1 MSKYYVTIPDLIF
14 KQERAM
20 GSEIFGWVMVA
31 SSAGLVTIGGFVSSV
46 FAGRLIPVVQNAS
59 KYRLMRSSLPP
70 NFADRVD
77 VMIPAYNE
85 ADNIEACVRS
95 VLNSTNLS
103 SKQLSV
109 WVVDDQS
116 SDRTWDI
123 LTKLDQEGD
132 DRLQI
137 IQGGD
142 RPTGEV
148 WMGKNWACA
157 QAMDRATGDY
167 VLFIDADVQLK
178 PGAIETAVVAA
189 KTNQWDLLTGWP
201 TIVCGCLGEW
211 IAQPIV
217 ASMFALA
224 FQPAEIAD
232 AQNESMFAV
241 GPFMLFRRSAYDRVG
256 GHRAL
261 RSEIV
266 EDVELARAI
275 QGAGLS
281 LHFGYL
287 GDLALLRMYRTFGA
301 LWEGWTKNWHL
312 GSRRNTKATLY
323 SATIAFLVFTLPWLN
338 VGLTTNNL
346 WQAIVSDPWA
356 ADPLMT
362 AYSTGNNLQ
371 IWCLGLLAIAS
382 VILLIPQWQIRQRVN
397 KVMNLSAN
405 YWWLSGIGGLV
416 IAAIALASWVKT
428 ETGWG
433 WTWRGRSLKLK

>member
-1 MSKYYVTIPDLIF
+1 
-14 KQERAM
+14 M
-20 GSEIFGWVMVA
+20 GSEILGWAMIA
-31 SSAGLVTIGGFVSSV
+31 LSTGLVTIGGLVSSI
-46 FAGRLIPVVQNAS
+46 FAGRLIPVVQNSS
-59 KYRLMRSSLPP
+59 KYRLMRSALQP
-70 NFADRVD
+70 NFSDRVD

-95 VLNSTNLS
+95 VLASTTLG

-109 WVVDDQS
+109 LVVDDQS
-116 SDRTWDI
+116 NDRTWDI

-137 IQGGD
+137 IQGTD
-142 RPTGEV
+142 RPTGEI

-224 FQPAEIAD
+224 FQPDEIAD
-232 AQNESMFAV
+232 AKNDRMFAV

-275 QGAGLS
+275 QNAGLS

-312 GSRRNTKATLY
+312 GSQRNTKATLY

-338 VGLTTNNL
+338 VGLTINNL
-346 WQAIVSDPWA
+346 WMAIASDHLATANSTVSDVVSNVQVW
-356 ADPLMT
+356 
-362 AYSTGNNLQ
+362 Y
-371 IWCLGLLAIAS
+371 LGLLAIAS
-382 VILLIPQWQIRQRVN
+382 VLLLIRQWQIRQRLES
-397 KVMNLSAN
+397 VMNLSAN

-433 WTWRGRSLKLK
+433 WTWRGRSLKLE

>member
-1 MSKYYVTIPDLIF
+1 MF
-14 KQERAM
+14 
-20 GSEIFGWVMVA
+20 VA
-31 SSAGLVTIGGFVSSV
+31 SWVTVVLDGGVVAIGGAVSSI
-46 FAGRLIPVVQNAS
+46 FAARMIPLVKAAPQYRLIRPELIPSVDAS
-59 KYRLMRSSLPP
+59 I
-70 NFADRVD
+70 D

-85 ADNIEACVRS
+85 ALNIEACVRS
-95 VLNSTNLS
+95 VLNSTTLPS
-103 SKQLSV
+103 TQLSV

-116 SDRTWDI
+116 TDGTWEI
-123 LTKLDQEGD
+123 LQGLAEEGD
-132 DRLQI
+132 DRLKI
-137 IQGGD
+137 LRGID
-142 RPTGEV
+142 RPAGEV

-178 PGAIETAVVAA
+178 PGAIETAVSAA
-189 KTNQWDLLTGWP
+189 LENQWDLLTGWP

-217 ASMFALA
+217 ASMFSLS
-224 FQPAEIAD
+224 FQP
-232 AQNESMFAV
+232 ESIEDPKSETMFAV

-275 QGAGLS
+275 QQAGLT

-312 GSRRNTKATLY
+312 GSQRNTQATFY
-323 SATIAFLVFTLPWLN
+323 SALIALLAFSLPWFS
-338 VGLTTNNL
+338 VGLTAMNL
-346 WQAIVSDPWA
+346 WQALPSGGWQVWLLGAIGIA
-356 ADPLMT
+356 AVLFLVRQ
-362 AYSTGNNLQ
+362 Y
-371 IWCLGLLAIAS
+371 
-382 VILLIPQWQIRQRVN
+382 QIRQRLES
-397 KVMNLSAN
+397 VMNLSAK
-405 YWWLSGIGGLV
+405 YWWLSGLGGLV
-416 IAAIALASWVKT
+416 IAAIAIASWVKT

-433 WTWRGRSLKLK
+433 WTWRGRSLKRSA

>member
-1 MSKYYVTIPDLIF
+1 
-14 KQERAM
+14 M
-20 GSEIFGWVMVA
+20 GSEIFDWAIVGLNV
-31 SSAGLVTIGGFVSSV
+31 GLVTIGGFVSSV
-46 FAGRLIPVVQNAS
+46 FAGRLISVAQNAS
-59 KYRLMRSSLPP
+59 KYRLMRSVPSPH
-70 NFADRVD
+70 FTDRVD

-85 ADNIEACVRS
+85 AENIEACVRS
-95 VLNSTNLS
+95 VLNSTSLS
-103 SKQLSV
+103 SKQLTV

-116 SDRTWDI
+116 NDRTWDI
-123 LTKLDQEGD
+123 LKQLDQEGD
-132 DRLQI
+132 DRLKI
-137 IQGGD
+137 IQGTP

-157 QAMDRATGDY
+157 QAMDQANGDY

-201 TIVCGCLGEW
+201 TIVCGCVGEW

-224 FQPAEIAD
+224 FQPDEIAD
-232 AQNESMFAV
+232 AQNNSMFAV

-275 QGAGLS
+275 QNAGLS

-312 GSRRNTKATLY
+312 GSRRNTKATFY
-323 SATIAFLVFTLPWLN
+323 SATIALLVFTLPWLS
-338 VGLTTNNL
+338 VGLTITNL
-346 WQAIVSDPWA
+346 WRAIGGFDTHLLAVNQAQV
-356 ADPLMT
+356 L
-362 AYSTGNNLQ
+362 G
-371 IWCLGLLAIAS
+371 LGLLVIIS
-382 VILLIPQWQIRQRVN
+382 IILLIPQWQIRQRVE
-397 KVMNLSAN
+397 KIMNLSAS

-416 IAAIALASWVKT
+416 IAGIAIASWVKT

-433 WTWRGRSLKLK
+433 WTWRGRSLKLE

>member
-1 MSKYYVTIPDLIF
+1 M
-14 KQERAM
+14 R
-20 GSEIFGWVMVA
+20 GEIFDWAMVA
-31 SSAGLVTIGGFVSSV
+31 LNAGLVTIGGYVSSV
-46 FAGRLIPVVQNAS
+46 FAGRLVPVVQNAS
-59 KYRLMRSSLPP
+59 KYRLMRSATSP
-70 NFADRVD
+70 NFTDRVD

-85 ADNIEACVRS
+85 AENIEACVRS

-103 SKQLSV
+103 SKQLTV

-116 SDRTWDI
+116 SDSTWDI
-123 LTKLDQEGD
+123 LKQLDQEGD
-132 DRLQI
+132 DRLKI
-137 IQGGD
+137 IQGTQ
-142 RPTGEV
+142 RPMGEV

-224 FQPAEIAD
+224 FQPDEIAD
-232 AQNESMFAV
+232 ANNNSMFAV

-275 QGAGLS
+275 QTAGLS

-312 GSRRNTKATLY
+312 GSRRNTKATFY
-323 SATIAFLVFTLPWLN
+323 SAIISLLVFTLPWLS
-338 VGLTTNNL
+338 VGLTINNL
-346 WQAIVSDPWA
+346 WRAIGGFDTHLLAVNRA
-356 ADPLMT
+356 QVL
-362 AYSTGNNLQ
+362 G
-371 IWCLGLLAIAS
+371 LGLL
-382 VILLIPQWQIRQRVN
+382 VIVSIVLLIRQWQIRQRVE
-397 KVMNLSAN
+397 KIMNLSAN

-416 IAAIALASWVKT
+416 IAAIAIASWVKT

-433 WTWRGRSLKLK
+433 WTWRGRSLKLE

>member
-1 MSKYYVTIPDLIF
+1 M
-14 KQERAM
+14 
-20 GSEIFGWVMVA
+20 
-31 SSAGLVTIGGFVSSV
+31 
-46 FAGRLIPVVQNAS
+46 
-59 KYRLMRSSLPP
+59 
-70 NFADRVD
+70 
-77 VMIPAYNE
+77 
-85 ADNIEACVRS
+85 
-95 VLNSTNLS
+95 
-103 SKQLSV
+103 
-109 WVVDDQS
+109 
-116 SDRTWDI
+116 
-123 LTKLDQEGD
+123 
-132 DRLQI
+132 
-137 IQGGD
+137 
-142 RPTGEV
+142 
-148 WMGKNWACA
+148 
-157 QAMDRATGDY
+157 
-167 VLFIDADVQLK
+167 
-178 PGAIETAVVAA
+178 
-189 KTNQWDLLTGWP
+189 
-201 TIVCGCLGEW
+201 
-211 IAQPIV
+211 
-217 ASMFALA
+217 
-224 FQPAEIAD
+224 
-232 AQNESMFAV
+232 
-241 GPFMLFRRSAYDRVG
+241 
-256 GHRAL
+256 
-261 RSEIV
+261 

-346 WQAIVSDPWA
+346 WQAIAFDPLA
-356 ADPLMT
+356 AAPLMT

>member
-1 MSKYYVTIPDLIF
+1 M
-14 KQERAM
+14 R
-20 GSEIFGWVMVA
+20 SEIFGWAMVA
-31 SSAGLVTIGGFVSSV
+31 LNAGLVTIGGYVSSV

-59 KYRLMRSSLPP
+59 KYRLMRSEISP
-70 NFADRVD
+70 NFTDRID

-85 ADNIEACVRS
+85 AENIEACVRS
-95 VLNSTNLS
+95 VLNSTNIS
-103 SKQLSV
+103 SKQLTV

-116 SDRTWDI
+116 NDRTWDI
-123 LTKLDQEGD
+123 LKQLDQEGD
-132 DRLQI
+132 DRLKI
-137 IQGGD
+137 IQGTQ

-224 FQPAEIAD
+224 FQPDEIAD
-232 AQNESMFAV
+232 AKNNSMFAV

-275 QGAGLS
+275 QTAGLS

-312 GSRRNTKATLY
+312 GSRRNTKATFY
-323 SATIAFLVFTLPWLN
+323 SAIISLLVFTLPWLS
-338 VGLTTNNL
+338 VGLTITNL
-346 WQAIVSDPWA
+346 WRAIGGFDTHLLAVNQAQV
-356 ADPLMT
+356 
-362 AYSTGNNLQ
+362 
-371 IWCLGLLAIAS
+371 LGLVLLVIIS
-382 VILLIPQWQIRQRVN
+382 IILLIPQWQIRQRVE
-397 KVMNLSAN
+397 KIMNLSAS

-416 IAAIALASWVKT
+416 IAAIAIASWVKT

-433 WTWRGRSLKLK
+433 WTWRGRSLKLE

>member
-1 MSKYYVTIPDLIF
+1 M
-14 KQERAM
+14 R
-20 GSEIFGWVMVA
+20 SEIFGWAMVA
-31 SSAGLVTIGGFVSSV
+31 LNAGLVTIGGYVSSV

-59 KYRLMRSSLPP
+59 KYRLMRSEISP
-70 NFADRVD
+70 NFTDRID

-85 ADNIEACVRS
+85 AENIEACVRS
-95 VLNSTNLS
+95 VLNSTSLS
-103 SKQLSV
+103 SKQLTV

-116 SDRTWDI
+116 NDRTWDI
-123 LTKLDQEGD
+123 LKQLDQEGD
-132 DRLQI
+132 DRLKI
-137 IQGGD
+137 IQGTQ

-224 FQPAEIAD
+224 FQPDEIAD
-232 AQNESMFAV
+232 AKNNSMFAV

-275 QGAGLS
+275 QTAGLS

-312 GSRRNTKATLY
+312 GSRRNTKATFY
-323 SATIAFLVFTLPWLN
+323 SAIISLLVFTLPWLS
-338 VGLTTNNL
+338 VGLTITNL
-346 WQAIVSDPWA
+346 WRAIGGFDTHLLAVNQAQV
-356 ADPLMT
+356 
-362 AYSTGNNLQ
+362 
-371 IWCLGLLAIAS
+371 LGLVLLVIIS
-382 VILLIPQWQIRQRVN
+382 IILLIPQWQIRQRVE
-397 KVMNLSAN
+397 KIMNLSAN

-416 IAAIALASWVKT
+416 IAAIAIASWVKT

-433 WTWRGRSLKLK
+433 WTWRGRSLKLE

>member
-1 MSKYYVTIPDLIF
+1 MGGETLDW
-14 KQERAM
+14 AM
-20 GSEIFGWVMVA
+20 IGLNV
-31 SSAGLVTIGGFVSSV
+31 GLVTIGGFVSSD

-59 KYRLMRSSLPP
+59 KYRLMRPALHP

-85 ADNIEACVRS
+85 AENIEACVRS

-103 SKQLSV
+103 SAQLSV

-116 SDRTWDI
+116 SDRTWEI
-123 LTKLDQEGD
+123 LTTLAQDGD

-137 IQGGD
+137 ILGGS

-178 PGAIETAVVAA
+178 PGAIETAVMAA

-224 FQPAEIAD
+224 FQPDEIAD
-232 AQNESMFAV
+232 ADNDSMFAV

-275 QGAGLS
+275 QQAGLS

-287 GDLALLRMYRTFGA
+287 SDLALLRMYRTFGA

-323 SATIAFLVFTLPWLN
+323 SATIALLIFTLPWLN
-338 VGLTTNNL
+338 VGLTINNL
-346 WQAIVSDPWA
+346 WQAIGLSATSAQVV
-356 ADPLMT
+356 
-362 AYSTGNNLQ
+362 
-371 IWCLGLLAIAS
+371 CLGLL
-382 VILLIPQWQIRQRVN
+382 LIGSITVLVRQWQIRQRVQN
-397 KVMNLSAN
+397 VMNFSAN
-405 YWWLSGIGGLV
+405 YWWLSGIGGIT
-416 IAAIALASWVKT
+416 IAAIAVASWIKT

-433 WTWRGRSLKLK
+433 WTWRGRSLKLEEKS

>member
-1 MSKYYVTIPDLIF
+1 MYKYYATIPDLIF
-14 KQERAM
+14 KQGQAM
-20 GSEIFGWVMVA
+20 GSEIFDWAIVGLNV
-31 SSAGLVTIGGFVSSV
+31 GLVTIGGFVSSV
-46 FAGRLIPVVQNAS
+46 FAGRLISVAQNAS
-59 KYRLMRSSLPP
+59 KYRLMRSVPSPH
-70 NFADRVD
+70 FTDRVD

-85 ADNIEACVRS
+85 AENIEACVRS
-95 VLNSTNLS
+95 VLNSTSLS
-103 SKQLSV
+103 SKQLTV

-116 SDRTWDI
+116 NDRTWDI
-123 LTKLDQEGD
+123 LKQLDQEGD
-132 DRLQI
+132 DRLKI
-137 IQGGD
+137 IQGTP

-157 QAMDRATGDY
+157 QAMDQANGDY

-201 TIVCGCLGEW
+201 TIVCGCVGEW

-224 FQPAEIAD
+224 FQPDEIAD
-232 AQNESMFAV
+232 AQNNSMFAV

-275 QGAGLS
+275 QNAGLS

-312 GSRRNTKATLY
+312 GSRRNTKATFY
-323 SATIAFLVFTLPWLN
+323 SATIALLVFTLPWLS
-338 VGLTTNNL
+338 VGLTITNL
-346 WQAIVSDPWA
+346 WRAIGGFDTHLLAVNQAQV
-356 ADPLMT
+356 L
-362 AYSTGNNLQ
+362 G
-371 IWCLGLLAIAS
+371 LGLLVIIS
-382 VILLIPQWQIRQRVN
+382 IILLIPQWQIRQRVE
-397 KVMNLSAN
+397 KIMNLSAS

-416 IAAIALASWVKT
+416 IAGIAIASWVKT

-433 WTWRGRSLKLK
+433 WTWRGRSLKLE

>member
-1 MSKYYVTIPDLIF
+1 M
-14 KQERAM
+14 R
-20 GSEIFGWVMVA
+20 SEIFGWAMVA
-31 SSAGLVTIGGFVSSV
+31 LNAGLVTIGGYVSSV

-59 KYRLMRSSLPP
+59 KYRLMRSEISP
-70 NFADRVD
+70 NFTDRID

-85 ADNIEACVRS
+85 AENIEACVRS
-95 VLNSTNLS
+95 VLNSTNIS
-103 SKQLSV
+103 SKQLTV

-116 SDRTWDI
+116 NDRTWDI
-123 LTKLDQEGD
+123 LKQLDQEGD
-132 DRLQI
+132 DRLKI
-137 IQGGD
+137 IQGTQ

-224 FQPAEIAD
+224 FQPDEIAD
-232 AQNESMFAV
+232 AKNNSMFAV

-275 QGAGLS
+275 QTAGLS

-312 GSRRNTKATLY
+312 GSRRNTKATFY
-323 SATIAFLVFTLPWLN
+323 SAIISLLVFTLPWLS
-338 VGLTTNNL
+338 VGLTITNL
-346 WQAIVSDPWA
+346 WRAIGGFDTHLLAVNQAQV
-356 ADPLMT
+356 
-362 AYSTGNNLQ
+362 
-371 IWCLGLLAIAS
+371 LGLVLLVIIS
-382 VILLIPQWQIRQRVN
+382 IILLIPQWQIRQRVE
-397 KVMNLSAN
+397 KIMNLSAN

-416 IAAIALASWVKT
+416 IAAIAIASWVKT

-433 WTWRGRSLKLK
+433 WTWRGRSLKLE

>member
-1 MSKYYVTIPDLIF
+1 M
-14 KQERAM
+14 R
-20 GSEIFGWVMVA
+20 SEIFGWAMVA
-31 SSAGLVTIGGFVSSV
+31 LNAGLVTIGGYVSSV

-59 KYRLMRSSLPP
+59 KYRLMRSEISP
-70 NFADRVD
+70 NFTDRID
-77 VMIPAYNE
+77 VMIPAYDE
-85 ADNIEACVRS
+85 AENIETCVRS
-95 VLNSTNLS
+95 VLNSTSLS
-103 SKQLSV
+103 SKQLTV

-116 SDRTWDI
+116 NDRTWDI
-123 LTKLDQEGD
+123 LKQLDQEGD
-132 DRLQI
+132 DRLKI
-137 IQGGD
+137 IQGTQ

-224 FQPAEIAD
+224 FQPDEIAD
-232 AQNESMFAV
+232 AKNNSMFAV

-275 QGAGLS
+275 QTAGLS

-312 GSRRNTKATLY
+312 GSRRNTKATFY
-323 SATIAFLVFTLPWLN
+323 SAIISLLVFTLPWLS
-338 VGLTTNNL
+338 VGLTITNL
-346 WQAIVSDPWA
+346 WRAIGGFDTHLLAVNQAQV
-356 ADPLMT
+356 
-362 AYSTGNNLQ
+362 
-371 IWCLGLLAIAS
+371 LGLVLLVIIS
-382 VILLIPQWQIRQRVN
+382 IILLIPQWQIRQRVE
-397 KVMNLSAN
+397 KIMNLSAN

-416 IAAIALASWVKT
+416 IAAIAIASWVKT

-433 WTWRGRSLKLK
+433 WTWRGRSLKLE